1 MLGLQQKEASLPRFL
16 GRAVRG
22 RARTLTK
29 EKSCW
34 NSLRTASMVR
44 GCSAGVAGG
53 ARPRLH
59 VDEGEQLLEQL
70 AHEER
75 GAVVGAQ
82 RGQQPVQHR
91 QDVAPMRAQLAGGR

>member
-1 MLGLQQKEASLPRFL
+1 MEAGLLGWQQNEATFAEVA
-16 GRAVRG
+16 GVRV
-22 RARTLTK
+22 ART
-29 EKSCW
+29 C
-34 NSLRTASMVR
+34 
-44 GCSAGVAGG
+44 
-53 ARPRLH
+53 LH

-91 QDVAPMRAQLAGGR
+91 QDVAPVRAQLAGGRQRRACDMMPRV